1 MDIMFWLIL
10 AVIIVGYFIYRAI
23 QQNSNNNI
31 AIAQQKYLNSQTYK
45 DSLTQQECDMAYLDF
60 LSNLRT
66 NQIEVLREKIRLEG
80 LKNELFKTKKIQSI
94 NDDKPKLYTKKELV
108 NIQEMYI
115 KNIEERTKEIENE
128 YVKVRD
134 GFEKRGFYTNNLA
147 TMRTLYNLDSP
158 FPSDDSYVNSM
169 GDSRWSILNEL
180 HAELKSLNDK
190 YLKMVKE
197 KKSELE
203 IDIEDSINMLN
214 SVGRPSVDN
223 LVNRLH
229 ISKSR
234 ALELVKIMEER
245 GLINRLKGKDAT
257 LEDAIKIVREYKIAS
272 SSLLQRELGIGYSQA
287 ARYLEDMEERKI
299 IGKASGSRPREV
311 F

>member
-1 MDIMFWLIL
+1 MFWLIL